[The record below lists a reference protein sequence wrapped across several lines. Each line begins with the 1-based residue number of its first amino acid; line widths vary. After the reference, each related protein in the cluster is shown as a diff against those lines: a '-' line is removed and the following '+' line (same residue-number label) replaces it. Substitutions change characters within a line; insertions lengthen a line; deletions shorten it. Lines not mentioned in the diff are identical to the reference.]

1 MTIATATATPVGFP
15 QTVSPRAA
23 ADLLTS
29 GSATLVDV
37 REPDEHRREH
47 VAGAALHPSSAFSV
61 TGFPASTGRCM
72 LVLCRSGNRAGKVAA
87 ALRAAGRTDVSVV
100 EGGLTGWQAAG
111 LPVVRDASAPLPIVR
126 QVMIAAGLLIVAF
139 TALAAFVNP
148 WFLAGTGFMG
158 AGLAFAGVTGICGM
172 ATVLAKMPWN
182 RASSRPV
189 AAKTTTDC
197 KSGSCCG

>member
-1 MTIATATATPVGFP
+1 MTTATAATVSFP
-15 QTVSPRAA
+15 QTVSPRTA
-23 ADLLTS
+23 ADLLAA

-61 TGFPASTGRCM
+61 TGFPASTGRCT

-87 ALRAAGRTDVSVV
+87 ALRGAGRTDISVV

-111 LPVVRDASAPLPIVR
+111 LPVVRDARAPLPIVR
-126 QVMIAAGLLIVAF
+126 QVMIAAGTLIVTF
-139 TALAAFVNP
+139 TVLAAFVNP
-148 WFLAGTGFMG
+148 WFLAGTAFMG
-158 AGLAFAGVTGICGM
+158 AGLAFAGLTGICGM

-182 RASSRPV
+182 HASKRPT
-189 AAKTTTDC
+189 AANTTSSTC
-197 KSGSCCG
+197 STSCCN